1 MATAHTIYVIGIGY
15 RPLDKKSRE
24 IVLASEVILAND
36 RMLAIF
42 KEYDEFETVRDRLK
56 LLNNVNETMEF
67 IRENHK
73 IQAVTL
79 LATGDPMFFGIGRKV
94 VNEFGKDMV
103 EILPDL
109 SSVQLAFSR
118 IKEPWSDAMFI
129 SLHGG
134 PDPDTRRETQY
145 EPKDVPHLFKTHNKI
160 AILTDR
166 INNPAVI
173 AKEFLQL
180 SALSL
185 QQSALKMHVFEKL
198 GYADEKITTE
208 APEEIAKM
216 NFSHPNLLIIMT
228 EQETDDSRQSG
239 SL

>member
-1 MATAHTIYVIGIGY
+1 MLTLHTIYVIGIGY
-15 RPLDKKSRE
+15 RPLDKKARE
-24 IVLASEVILAND
+24 IVLASEIILVND

-42 KEYDEFETVRDRLK
+42 KEYAEFEAVRDKLK
-56 LLNNVNETMEF
+56 LINNVNETMEF
-67 IRENHK
+67 IRENHRTRP
-73 IQAVTL
+73 VTL
-79 LATGDPMFFGIGRKV
+79 LATGDPMFFGIGRKA
-94 VNEFGKDMV
+94 VNEFGKDAV

-118 IKEPWSDAMFI
+118 IKESWSDAMFI

-134 PDPDTRRETQY
+134 PDPDIRRETQY
-145 EPKDVPHLFKTHNKI
+145 EPEDVPQLLETHNKL

-173 AKEFLQL
+173 AKEFLKP
-180 SALSL
+180 SAFSL
-185 QQSALKMHVFEKL
+185 QSSTLKMYVCEKL
-198 GYADEKITTE
+198 GYTDEKITTGTSV
-208 APEEIAKM
+208 EIAKM

-228 EQETDDSRQSG
+228 EQDTDDSRQSG

>member
-15 RPLDKKSRE
+15 RPLDKKARK
-24 IVLASEVILAND
+24 IVLASEVILVND

-42 KEYDEFETVRDRLK
+42 KGYEEFEAVRDKLK

-67 IRENHK
+67 IRENYLTYN
-73 IQAVTL
+73 ITL
-79 LATGDPMFFGIGRKV
+79 LATGDPMFFGIGRKA
-94 VNEFGKDMV
+94 VNEFGKDNV

-118 IKEPWSDAMFI
+118 IKEPWGDALFI

-134 PDPDTRRETQY
+134 PDPDMRRETQY
-145 EPKDVPHLFKTHNKI
+145 EPENIPQLLKTHNKI
-160 AILTDR
+160 AILTDK
-166 INNPAVI
+166 INNPTVI
-173 AKEFLQL
+173 AKEFLQP
-180 SALSL
+180 SAFSL
-185 QQSALKMHVFEKL
+185 QSSALKMYVFEKL
-198 GYADEKITTE
+198 GYADEKVTTE
-208 APEEIAKM
+208 TPLEISKM

-228 EQETDDSRQSG
+228 EQKTDEDRQSG